1 MFFRVNPGI
10 QHKKGPWVE
19 VFAWSFEVAHEFA
32 KEFGLE
38 LETFKQDSNERKYFV
53 LSKPA

>member
-10 QHKKGPWVE
+10 QHKNGPWVE
-19 VFAWSFEVAHEFA
+19 VFEWKFEVAHNFA

-38 LETFKQDSNERKYFV
+38 LETFKQDSNDRKYFV